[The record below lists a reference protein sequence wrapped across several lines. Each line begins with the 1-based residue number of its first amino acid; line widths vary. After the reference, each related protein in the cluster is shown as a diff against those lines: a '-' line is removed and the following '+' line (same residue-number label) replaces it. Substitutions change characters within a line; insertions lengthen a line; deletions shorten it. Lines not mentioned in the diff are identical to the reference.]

1 MDFQTI
7 PPSHLHPHHPQAAP
21 LFYTTTTNNNSAPL
35 VAIAEENAHHIDVKT
50 EYAHSEDSHSNSDGP
65 SPDTNLPPNKRA
77 RINYE
82 CDACGTTYTEKR
94 ALARH
99 RHTDMHRRRLGLQP
113 DKRHL
118 CLKCG
123 RSFGRNHDLQR
134 HRREQHG
141 EATGANPID
150 LSSVASDASEHKSLS
165 SDESGKSMSGY
176 SMASTMTAMTIPD
189 DLPPP
194 SHLRSTRS
202 LADIRK
208 PGESKSSRSGSMDW
222 SYTPVKVEASP
233 PKTTIEPWPGEP
245 AEHEYTYQALVEPP
259 SRKTKKPSRRHSS
272 ASLRE
277 EKPPPPPSVSISP
290 PESVSSRPSSSS
302 CRSRATSS
310 RPTLSKESS
319 RDFNAANEVI
329 EQVLNPKPKPK
340 KPRET
345 VVKSS
350 IPLAPRDVE
359 SWLSSEPKMCIICGK
374 PFENDETLL
383 DHLQLHLETFKGK
396 HKCKK
401 CQVGF
406 DHEADLQKHLDSAAR
421 GHCGFNFEHIA
432 PCTGHHPPSK
442 EAEEGR
448 LSDPDC
454 FRLWHQLRNW
464 EQAQLQAYIAE
475 INDLMAARDNHRKN
489 RWSVEA
495 LFRNTKRNSSHSF
508 SSFALSVN
516 TYASAPCDETNG
528 DMDINGLQKRMK
540 KLSIKHVGA
549 NVKHMWGGGKYHPT
563 KPLPPPS
570 AIYDKTLYRAIHRG
584 DLKRA
589 EDLLNSG
596 EADQS
601 SLGHA
606 DGTLTA
612 AALWNHSEIQS
623 LVVAHRLTE
632 DMQGSCDTCR
642 MNSAVFQ
649 KGNNKIKSLL
659 SHGASVSAEG
669 GLCGFPIL
677 SAAWLCNDEVVKM
690 LIQKGASV
698 NQRDKDGRFGSPLA
712 IAASQAGHP
721 GSLEVVEVLLNA
733 GANPDIGGA
742 DGKPLQLVK
751 RRKQF
756 WEQCPGVMLQ
766 LCPEEVNVRVE
777 SCNQIIKKLE
787 YAGARR

>member
-1 MDFQTI
+1 MHFPPI
-7 PPSHLHPHHPQAAP
+7 PATTHLHPQHSQAP
-21 LFYTTTTNNNSAPL
+21 LLFYTNSNHSAL
-35 VAIAEENAHHIDVKT
+35 VPIAEEKAHLIDVKA
-50 EYAHSEDSHSNSDGP
+50 EYTHSEDGHSNSDAP
-65 SPDTNLPPNKRA
+65 SPDSNLPPNKRA

-99 RHTDMHRRRLGLQP
+99 RHSDMHRRRLGLQP

-141 EATGANPID
+141 EATGANAID
-150 LSSVASDASEHKSLS
+150 LSSVASDGSEHRSPS
-165 SDESGKSMSGY
+165 SDESGKSMSAY

-208 PGESKSSRSGSMDW
+208 PGENKSSRSGSMDW
-222 SYTPVKVEASP
+222 SPTPVKLEASP
-233 PKTTIEPWPGEP
+233 PKTTIKPWPGEP
-245 AEHEYTYQALVEPP
+245 AEEEFTYQGLMEPP
-259 SRKTKKPSRRHSS
+259 SKHTRKPTRRHSS

-277 EKPPPPPSVSISP
+277 EKPPPPPTVSISP
-290 PESVSSRPSSSS
+290 PKAVSSPTSSSS
-302 CRSRATSS
+302 PLSSSSRSRATSS
-310 RPTLSKESS
+310 RPTLSSKESS
-319 RDFNAANEVI
+319 RDSNAANDVI
-329 EQVLNPKPKPK
+329 EQVLNPTPKPK
-340 KPRET
+340 KLRET
-345 VVKSS
+345 VIKSS
-350 IPLAPRDVE
+350 VPVAPRDVE
-359 SWLSSEPKMCIICGK
+359 PWLSSEPKMCIICGK

-383 DHLQLHLETFKGK
+383 DHLQQHLETFKGK

-406 DHEADLQKHLDSAAR
+406 DHEEDLQKHLDSAAR
-421 GHCGFNFEHIA
+421 GHCGFNFAHLA

-442 EAEEGR
+442 EGEEGR

-489 RWSVEA
+489 RWSVDA
-495 LFRNTKRNSSHSF
+495 LFRNSKRNSSHSF
-508 SSFALSVN
+508 SSFAISVN
-516 TYASAPCDETNG
+516 TCASAPCDESNG
-528 DMDINGLQKRMK
+528 DMDITGLQKRMK

-570 AIYDKTLYRAIHRG
+570 AIYNKTLYRAIHRG

-606 DGTLTA
+606 NGTLTA

-642 MNSAVFQ
+642 MNSAVFN
-649 KGNNKIKSLL
+649 KGNNKIRSLL
-659 SHGASVSAEG
+659 SHGASASGEG

-690 LIQKGASV
+690 LLQKGALV
-698 NQRDKDGRFGSPLA
+698 NQRDKDGRYGSPLA
-712 IAASQAGHP
+712 VAASQAGHP
-721 GSLEVVEVLLNA
+721 GSLEVVEVLLRA
-733 GANPDIGGA
+733 GANPDVGGA
-742 DGKPLQLVK
+742 EGRPLQLVK

-756 WEQCPGVMLQ
+756 WEQCSNDMLQ
-766 LCPEEVNVRVE
+766 LCPEEVN
-777 SCNQIIKKLE
+777 L
-787 YAGARR
+787 